1 MHALFGRKLLQI
13 RVEYFLDEYTYD
25 NLNPFGRLV
34 VFLLFLLYFAG
45 HSCSVPWRHLSFKIW
60 QGMEGFW
67 FWIGTASSWVG
78 LGCGLVVCNQ
88 SISRKRVTQYVY
100 SCIFYYNIF
109 LPYPGIFVFVVFLRL
124 CSCEAVITRGHC
136 CTQLYS
142 AVLRWLC
149 CFNFHEEIKTKSVLS
164 VQSTCFPFN
173 ITYFAFYFNTCF
185 C

>member
-1 MHALFGRKLLQI
+1 MHFSGANYFKLEWNISWTSI
-13 RVEYFLDEYTYD
+13 RTTTWTLSE
-25 NLNPFGRLV
+25 GW
-34 VFLLFLLYFAG
+34 LY
-45 HSCSVPWRHLSFKIW
+45 SCSFYFILPDTAAQFHEGTFLSRSGKEW
-60 QGMEGFW
+60 KGFD
-67 FWIGTASSWVG
+67 FELVQPVVG